1 MHSIAEPRDTRGGP
15 SDQLEY
21 ALIDD
26 VLVMARI
33 YRDAWPL
40 GEPLVLRL
48 RSLRNTCR
56 LSKLSGPILVTAT
69 RDMAPRKSLR
79 TMRTR

>member
-26 VLVMARI
+26 VLASDARI
-33 YRDAWPL
+33 YRGVRPL

-48 RSLRNTCR
+48 
-56 LSKLSGPILVTAT
+56 
-69 RDMAPRKSLR
+69 
-79 TMRTR
+79 